1 MKLYYGPRT
10 RAFTGLWMMEESGL
24 PYELKRV
31 DIRAPSHPDAAL
43 LAVNPMGKLPAL
55 EDGPNKLGETAALLL
70 YVAEKAGPAKKLAPA
85 IDSPQRGRFLQW
97 LMFAPAVVE
106 PAMVERMNKT
116 PENTVQSG
124 WGDYKRM
131 EKALMDAMTPGQW
144 LLGDTFTAADLY
156 IASMLRF
163 GMQFGMI
170 DKQKPF
176 EEFTARASARPA
188 FVSASAIE
196 EKEGA
201 G

>member
-1 MKLYYGPRT
+1 MKLWYSPRT
-10 RAFTGLWMMEESGL
+10 RAFTALWMLEETGL
-24 PYELKRV
+24 PYALERV
-31 DIRAPSHPDAAL
+31 DIRAPDHPSAAL
-43 LAVNPMGKLPAL
+43 RAINPMGKLPAL

-85 IDSPQRGRFLQW
+85 IDSPHRGRFLQW

-116 PENTVQSG
+116 PENTQQSG

-176 EEFTARASARPA
+176 EDFVNRASARPA
-188 FVSASAIE
+188 FASASAIE

-201 G
+201 